1 MRSAPMLLNTNHY
14 TSKHTEQVRNGAS
27 DAGSQATGQ
36 PRRASYM
43 QFDPEAM
50 EAMAEQESAEVEAWW
65 NQQFSQLSVDTAADA
80 AI

>member
-1 MRSAPMLLNTNHY
+1 MLYLHLLLY
-14 TSKHTEQVRNGAS
+14 AEQVRNTGGQDGLQSA
-27 DAGSQATGQ
+27 GQ

-50 EAMAEQESAEVEAWW
+50 EAMAEQEAAEVEAWW
-65 NQQFSQLSVDTAADA
+65 NQQFSQLSKDTAAGA